1 MPAYIISDVGPVAP
15 EAEDAWKAYL
25 ERAPAAIAQYGG
37 RYLARG
43 GTIAV
48 FEGDWSPNAIV
59 LVEFPDMDA
68 VKRWYASPEYAE
80 ALRIREGK
88 LHRKLIAVE
97 GTDGG
102 AAGLLNAKV
111 MVQDDR

>member
-1 MPAYIISDVGPVAP
+1 MSAYIISDVGPVP
-15 EAEDAWKAYL
+15 PGAEDAWKAYL
-25 ERAPAAIAQYGG
+25 ERAPAAIARYGG

-43 GTIAV
+43 GAIEV

-59 LVEFPDMDA
+59 LVEFPDMEA

-80 ALRIREGK
+80 ALKIREGR
-88 LHRKLIAVE
+88 LQRKLIAVE

-102 AAGLLNAKV
+102 AAGLLSAKV
-111 MVQDDR
+111 MVQDEG